1 MILIAM
7 QQRKI
12 ISLGSSLAI
21 TLPRSWL
28 KVNRLDKGDAVT
40 YNLQNDQS
48 LLLTAG
54 QVKKRNSELSL
65 LVDEG
70 QNSEAIIRGIIAG
83 FLNGYTVIQLKS
95 KTYFTP
101 EQQKLIRTMTS
112 RLYMMIVKADS
123 SNVTL
128 QTLIDESNT
137 PIIASVERIYMITIA
152 MCRDVLLCMKDSD
165 LRLLEATIALEA
177 DVDQLKLLISRL
189 IRVSVKDPA
198 TATNQALDPLDCLD
212 YQVLVNHIER
222 VAHHVSNI
230 ASNLLLMGN
239 SGNRI
244 SERILPVYLSAAEKA
259 FNNYETAVRSFI
271 SRDIKS
277 INKVIDDEY
286 RIMVM
291 FEGVTPLPE
300 HLYDEEKD
308 TIVNLIQIRESVNKI
323 SHYAAAIA
331 EITIDQT
338 YKTP

>member
-1 MILIAM
+1 M
-7 QQRKI
+7 
-12 ISLGSSLAI
+12 AI
-21 TLPRSWL
+21 TLPRTWL

-40 YNLQNDQS
+40 YNIQNDQS

-54 QVKKRNSELSL
+54 QVKKRSSELSL

-70 QNSEAIIRGIIAG
+70 QSSETINRCVIAG

-101 EQQKLIRTMTS
+101 EQQKLIRAMTS
-112 RLYMMIVKADS
+112 HLYMMIVKADS
-123 SNVTL
+123 SNITL

-137 PIIASVERIYMITIA
+137 PIIASVERIYMITLA
-152 MCRDVLLCMKDSD
+152 MCRDVLLCMKNPDA
-165 LRLLEATIALEA
+165 RLLEATIALEA

-198 TATNQALDPLDCLD
+198 TATSQALDPLDCLD

-222 VAHHVSNI
+222 VAYHLSNI
-230 ASNLLLMGN
+230 ASNLLLIVN
-239 SGNRI
+239 SGNRV
-244 SERILPVYLSAAEKA
+244 SERVLHVYLSAAEKA
-259 FNNYETAVRSFI
+259 FSNYEAVVRSFI
-271 SRDIKS
+271 SRDVKS
-277 INKVIDDEY
+277 TNEVIDDEY

-300 HLYDEEKD
+300 HLHDEEKD
-308 TIVNLIQIRESVNKI
+308 TIVNLIQVRESVNKI

-331 EITIDQT
+331 EITIDQI